1 MRRAV
6 VHVDIDPAGALTVAQ
21 IEHGLAALR
30 ADGLELIATDLES
43 FPPTGRQIEL
53 IHDGDDAAELRS
65 LAETLCAGALAEFS
79 PPVPPQAIAVSF
91 ISSGSHEDAL
101 GIVRGFGLE
110 CEIEEVT
117 FVDDDVAVLV
127 LGPTELRRS
136 TIAKLQTV
144 LEAALNR
151 EVRVVEPRSEPGSAV
166 SGVTLDS

>member
-6 VHVDIDPAGALTVAQ
+6 VHVNVDPVGALTVAQ
-21 IEHGLAALR
+21 IEHGLAMLR
-30 ADGLELIATDLES
+30 AGGFEVIATDLES
-43 FPPTGRQIEL
+43 FPPTERQIEL

-65 LAETLCAGALAEFS
+65 LAETACAGALAEFA
-79 PPVPPQAIAVSF
+79 PAVPPHTVAVSF

-110 CEIEEVT
+110 DEIEDVA

-127 LGPTELRRS
+127 LGHAELRRF

-151 EVRVVEPRSEPGSAV
+151 EVQVVD
-166 SGVTLDS
+166 GVTLDS